1 MLDPTLSETD
11 VRKRFI
17 DKDIAKSN
25 WDDEQITTERYITK
39 GKVEKHGDKVK
50 RAPGKKPDYILYYKP
65 NYPIAVVEAKDQT
78 HGLGDGLQQAMDYA
92 MILNVPFAYSSN
104 GTGFVEHDFTTG
116 IETELGRDDFPS
128 PQDLWQRYKKAEKI
142 TDEQEK
148 IIEEPYYYR
157 PGYYKP
163 RYYQRIAINQTIK
176 AISQG
181 KQRILL
187 VMATGTGKTFTAFQI
202 AHRLYESGMK
212 KKILYL
218 ADRNILIDQT
228 MDNDFKPFEGVM
240 TKISGGDI
248 ETSYEIFFGLYQ
260 QLYKHNALTQPYE
273 KVQKDFFDLIIVDEC
288 HRGSASED
296 SEWRAILEYFSSA
309 TQIGMTATPKET
321 KKVSNTLYF
330 GEPLYEY
337 TLKQGIE
344 DGFLAPYQVY
354 RIDFDVDLEG
364 YRPGPNKKDDL
375 GNPLEDKE
383 YTRHDFDRNIVLL
396 DRNKKVAKK
405 ITEFLKKTNRFD
417 KTIVFCVD
425 IDHAERMRRLLV
437 NENAELVKDNPKYVM
452 KITGDDK
459 IGKDHL
465 DYFIDEDEK
474 YPTIV
479 TTSKLLSTG
488 VDCKTCKL
496 IVLDNN
502 IESMTEFKQI
512 IGRGTRIKEEYDKL
526 FFTILDF
533 RNNTL
538 KFEDPEFD
546 GEPLVVYGGDKTSGK
561 NTPESL
567 TVEHTKKHKPIIKD
581 VTVKIVN
588 ERRQVYDKDG
598 KLITENFIDYS
609 RKNIMG
615 EYTTLEHFI
624 KHWNSLEKKEAINK
638 QLEEYNVFLDDLR
651 EEVGNDEIDDFDLIC
666 HIAYD
671 QKPLTRQQRADKL
684 RNKKYLD
691 KYSGIA
697 KSVMDALLDK
707 YATGG
712 ITNLESTEIFNTQP
726 FKQIGSPM
734 KIAKDFGGKQGL
746 LDAMTD
752 LRNELYS

>member
-1 MLDPTLSETD
+1 MLDPTLSESD

-25 WDDEQITTERYITK
+25 WDDEQITTERFITQ
-39 GKVEKHGDKVK
+39 GKIEKHGKKVK

-65 NYPIAVVEAKDQT
+65 HYPIAIVEAKDQT
-78 HGLGDGLQQAMDYA
+78 HGLGDGLQQAIDYA
-92 MILNVPFAYSSN
+92 EIMNVPFAYSSN
-104 GTGFVEHDFTTG
+104 GTGFIEHDFNTG
-116 IETELGRDDFPS
+116 IETELGRDEFPS
-128 PQDLWQRYKKAEKI
+128 PQELWQRYKKAENI
-142 TDEQEK
+142 TEEQEK
-148 IIEEPYYYR
+148 IIDEPYYYK

-202 AHRLYESGMK
+202 VHRLYESGMK

-228 MDNDFKPFEGVM
+228 MDNDFKPFEDVM
-240 TKISGGDI
+240 TKISGGNID
-248 ETSYEIFFGLYQ
+248 TSYELFFGLYQ
-260 QLYKHNALTQPYE
+260 QLYKPDAITQPYE

-288 HRGSASED
+288 HRGSAAED
-296 SEWRAILEYFSSA
+296 SAWRAILEYFSSA

-321 KKVSNTLYF
+321 KNVSNSLYF

-337 TLKQGIE
+337 SLKQGIE

-354 RIDFDVDLEG
+354 RIQFDVDRDG
-364 YRPGPNKKDDL
+364 YKPGPNKKDDA
-375 GNPLEDKE
+375 GNELEDRE
-383 YTRHDFDRNIVLL
+383 YTTHDFDRTIVLE
-396 DRNKKVAKK
+396 DRNKKVAKR
-405 ITEFLKKTNRFD
+405 ITEFLKNTNRFD

-425 IDHAERMRRLLV
+425 IDHATRMRQFLV
-437 NENAELVKDNPKYVM
+437 NENADLVKENPKYVM

-459 IGKDHL
+459 IGKDNL

-512 IGRGTRIKEEYDKL
+512 IGRGTRIKEEYNKM

-533 RNNTL
+533 RNNTI
-538 KFEDPEFD
+538 KFEDPDFD
-546 GEPLVVYGGDKTSGK
+546 GTPLAIYTGDKTTGHK
-561 NTPESL
+561 PDEKL
-567 TVEHTKKHKPIIKD
+567 TIDYPKKQKPIIKD
-581 VTVKIVN
+581 VQVKIVN

-609 RKNIMG
+609 RQNIMG
-615 EYTTLEHFI
+615 EYNTLEHFI
-624 KHWNSLEKKEAINK
+624 RHWNSLEKKEAINK
-638 QLEEYNVFLDDLR
+638 ELEEHNIFLDDLR
-651 EEVGNDEIDDFDLIC
+651 EEVGITDIDDFDLIC
-666 HIAYD
+666 HIAFD
-671 QKPLTRQQRADKL
+671 QKPLTRQERADKL
-684 RNKKYLD
+684 KNKKYLD

-697 KSVMDALLDK
+697 REVMTALLDK

-712 ITNLESTEIFNTQP
+712 ITNLENTEILNTQP
-726 FKQIGSPM
+726 FKQMGSPM
-734 KIAKDFGGKQGL
+734 KIAKEFGGKQEL
-746 LDAMTD
+746 LNAMNN
-752 LRNELYS
+752 LKNELYS